1 MEVFFLSL
9 PPFSSAT
16 QKIRACDSG
25 KEDLLGSAP
34 CVWGPQYWCKNMATA
49 VECSVSAGAVPSPW
63 PVGAGRPC
71 IPSCP
76 VPPAGCRTLPAP
88 RVELGA
94 VSSAGWT
101 CSAVWLGILA
111 PSPWDVPA
119 LTDGNGRSQPASS
132 RQRGCG
138 EPQWPLPFP
147 LPLLGLGFPNQVKEL
162 VNIFRTR
169 DSALTSL
176 RATAKSPTSIPNSI
190 SIPNPFSTSPSH
202 PEPLIRPRSCN
213 VDLSPWAGL
222 GSAAQMPAPRSWLA
236 AASPEHKMNEFGCKD
251 FLSQPHPCQGSCADL
266 AVVVRA
272 VRCWLVPP
280 CHVRGMPTVPGPE
293 HEWEHPITNKLFL

>member
-25 KEDLLGSAP
+25 KDDLLGSTP

-49 VECSVSAGAVPSPW
+49 VECSVSAVLSPPRGRRGAR
-63 PVGAGRPC
+63 GPC

-76 VPPAGCRTLPAP
+76 LPPAGCRTLPAP

-94 VSSAGWT
+94 FSAGWT

-138 EPQWPLPFP
+138 DPQRPLPFP

-169 DSALTSL
+169 DSALKSL
-176 RATAKSPTSIPNSI
+176 RVTAKSPTSISSSI
-190 SIPNPFSTSPSH
+190 SIPNLFSTSPSH
-202 PEPLIRPRSCN
+202 PEPLVRPRSCN
-213 VDLSPWAGL
+213 VDLSL
-222 GSAAQMPAPRSWLA
+222 
-236 AASPEHKMNEFGCKD
+236 
-251 FLSQPHPCQGSCADL
+251 
-266 AVVVRA
+266 
-272 VRCWLVPP
+272 
-280 CHVRGMPTVPGPE
+280 
-293 HEWEHPITNKLFL
+293 